1 LPNGPAV
8 EPPGAVIRAGGV
20 IASRGLALLA
30 AVGMGVAGCGTGPA
44 AHRYLAGNKART
56 ATTRPSTPSLGSLA
70 ARYLL
75 IARPANHR
83 LDVEVDGYGDAERDD
98 LARARADLLAQVA
111 TERRFDAG
119 LLRIPFP
126 GRIERTA
133 RAMIRANQARIAVTE
148 QQARA
153 GTLAGMRG
161 LDGRHRAADAALE
174 AQVRLIRMFLRLPP
188 PSTS

>member
-1 LPNGPAV
+1 MPTLRR
-8 EPPGAVIRAGGV
+8 PGQGV
-20 IASRGLALLA
+20 TASRGLALLSA
-30 AVGMGVAGCGTGPA
+30 MGLAVAGCGTSPA
-44 AHRYLAGNKART
+44 AHRYSPRPAART
-56 ATTRPSTPSLGSLA
+56 ATRQSPPGLASLA

-83 LDVEVDGYGDAERDD
+83 RDVEVDGYGDAERGD

-111 TERRFDAG
+111 TERQFDAG

-126 GRIERTA
+126 ARIERTA
-133 RAMIRANQARIAVTE
+133 RAMVRVNQARIALTE

-161 LDGRHRAADAALE
+161 PDGRHRAADAALE
-174 AQVRLIRMFLRLPP
+174 AQVRLIRTLLRLPP

>member
-1 LPNGPAV
+1 MSPAM
-8 EPPGAVIRAGGV
+8 PTLGRPGQGV
-20 IASRGLALLA
+20 TASRGLALLSA
-30 AVGMGVAGCGTGPA
+30 MGLAVAGCGTSPA
-44 AHRYLAGNKART
+44 AHRYSPRPATRT
-56 ATTRPSTPSLGSLA
+56 ATARQSPPGLASLA

-111 TERRFDAG
+111 TERQFDAG

-126 GRIERTA
+126 ARIERTA
-133 RAMIRANQARIAVTE
+133 RAMVRVNQARIALTE

-174 AQVRLIRMFLRLPP
+174 AQVRLIRMLLRLPP

>member
-1 LPNGPAV
+1 MPTLRRPGPGVTACRGIALLSAV
-8 EPPGAVIRAGGV
+8 
-20 IASRGLALLA
+20 GLA
-30 AVGMGVAGCGTGPA
+30 VAGCGTSPA
-44 AHRYLAGNKART
+44 AHRYSSRPAART
-56 ATTRPSTPSLGSLA
+56 ATTRPSPPSLASLA

-83 LDVEVDGYGDAERDD
+83 LDAEVDGYGDAERDD

-111 TERRFDAG
+111 TERQFDAG

-126 GRIERTA
+126 ARIERTA
-133 RAMIRANQARIAVTE
+133 RAIVRVNQARIALTE
-148 QQARA
+148 RQARA
-153 GTLAGMRG
+153 RTLAGMRG

-174 AQVRLIRMFLRLPP
+174 AQVRRIRVLLGLPP